1 MTSVALRF
9 LKSGAKRYFIA
20 ASTALVALAVQGLL
34 TLLLGDHSPY
44 HTLWVALVLSAWYC
58 GVGPS
63 IVALTIGLLG
73 VWYWFVPPP
82 HSFVLPNQSDM
93 YGMFVFVFFSAFII
107 ALGESHRRETAKR
120 LQVEQELRITK
131 TELEDRV
138 HKRTAELNA
147 ANTSLR
153 ELPGH
158 LLKMQDQERRRIA
171 RELHDTT
178 GQSLTALKMI
188 VTSLR
193 GAIINNQRAVQFVQE
208 INDLI
213 DQTIT
218 EIRTT
223 SYLLHPPLLDEM
235 GLISAINWYVD
246 GFSQRSGVKVSL
258 ELPQSSSRL
267 PENIEL
273 ALFRV
278 LQESLTNVHR
288 HSGCSAVTIHFEM
301 DNERLRL
308 SVKDNGRGIPQD
320 RIRRF
325 GEHGT
330 GFGVGIVG
338 MRERLREL
346 GGQLTIESDGSGTTL
361 MATVPL
367 KVGMLELT
375 QAGIARSASAGH

>member
-9 LKSGAKRYFIA
+9 RKSDVKRYLIA
-20 ASTALVALAVQGLL
+20 AATALVALAVQGLL

-44 HTLWVALVLSAWYC
+44 HTLWVALILSAWYC

-63 IVALTIGLLG
+63 IVALTLGLLG

-82 HSFVLPNQSDM
+82 HSFGLPDQSDM
-93 YGMFVFVFFSAFII
+93 YGMFVFVFFSACII

-120 LQVEQELRITK
+120 LQVEQELRVAQ

-138 HKRTAELNA
+138 HQRTAELNA

-178 GQSLTALKMI
+178 GQSLAALKMI

-193 GAIINNQRAVQFVQE
+193 GAIIDKQRALQFMQE

-235 GLISAINWYVD
+235 GLVSAINWYVE
-246 GFSQRSGVKVSL
+246 GFSQRSGVKVTL
-258 ELPQSSSRL
+258 ELPKSTSRL

-288 HSGCSAVTIHFEM
+288 HSGCSSVTIHFEM
-301 DNERLRL
+301 DNELLRL

-325 GEHGT
+325 SEHGT

-346 GGQLTIESDGSGTTL
+346 DGQLTIESDDSGTRL

>member
-1 MTSVALRF
+1 V
-9 LKSGAKRYFIA
+9 KRYCFA
-20 ASTALVALAVQGLL
+20 ASVALVALALQGLL
-34 TLLLGDHSPY
+34 TLLLGDHNPY

-63 IVALTIGLLG
+63 LVTVAIGLLG
-73 VWYWFVPPP
+73 VWFWFVPPS
-82 HSFVLPNQSDM
+82 HSFALPSRSEM
-93 YGMFVFVFFSAFII
+93 YGMFGFVFFSASII

-120 LQVEQELRITK
+120 LLVEEELRSAQA
-131 TELEDRV
+131 ELEDRV

-147 ANTSLR
+147 ANANLR

-158 LLKMQDQERRRIA
+158 LLKLQDQERRRIA

-178 GQSLTALKMI
+178 GQNLTAMKM
-188 VTSLR
+188 VTASLR
-193 GAIINNQRAVQFVQE
+193 SAVIDNQSAMQFLRE

-213 DQTIT
+213 
-218 EIRTT
+218 EEAVKAIRTT
-223 SYLLHPPLLDEM
+223 SYLLHPPLLDEV
-235 GLISAINWYVD
+235 GLVSAINWYVD

-258 ELPQSSSRL
+258 ELPQTSARL

-273 ALFRV
+273 AVFRV

-288 HSGCSAVTIHFEM
+288 HSGCSAITIHFEVSSEQL
-301 DNERLRL
+301 NL

-325 GEHGT
+325 SEHGT

-338 MRERLREL
+338 MRERLHEI
-346 GGQLTIESDGSGTTL
+346 GGQLKITSDGSGTTL
-361 MATVPL
+361 VATVPL
-367 KVGMLELT
+367 NVSM
-375 QAGIARSASAGH
+375 QVGIARSASAGH

>member
-1 MTSVALRF
+1 
-9 LKSGAKRYFIA
+9 
-20 ASTALVALAVQGLL
+20 
-34 TLLLGDHSPY
+34 
-44 HTLWVALVLSAWYC
+44 
-58 GVGPS
+58 
-63 IVALTIGLLG
+63 
-73 VWYWFVPPP
+73 
-82 HSFVLPNQSDM
+82 
-93 YGMFVFVFFSAFII
+93 MFVFVFFSAFII

-131 TELEDRV
+131 TELEERV

-158 LLKMQDQERRRIA
+158 LLNVQDQERRRIA

-178 GQSLTALKMI
+178 GQSLTALKMT

-193 GAIINNQRAVQFVQE
+193 GAIIDNQRAVEFVQE

-223 SYLLHPPLLDEM
+223 SYLLHPPLLDEL

-246 GFSQRSGVKVSL
+246 GFSQRSGVEVSL
-258 ELPQSSSRL
+258 ELSQSSSRL

-278 LQESLTNVHR
+278 LRRVSRMCIAIL
-288 HSGCSAVTIHFEM
+288 AV
-301 DNERLRL
+301 
-308 SVKDNGRGIPQD
+308 
-320 RIRRF
+320 RR
-325 GEHGT
+325 
-330 GFGVGIVG
+330 
-338 MRERLREL
+338 
-346 GGQLTIESDGSGTTL
+346 
-361 MATVPL
+361 
-367 KVGMLELT
+367 
-375 QAGIARSASAGH
+375 

>member
-9 LKSGAKRYFIA
+9 RKSDVKRYLIA
-20 ASTALVALAVQGLL
+20 AATALVALAVQGLL

-44 HTLWVALVLSAWYC
+44 HTLWVALILSAWYC

-63 IVALTIGLLG
+63 IVALTLGLLG

-82 HSFVLPNQSDM
+82 HSFGLPDQSDM
-93 YGMFVFVFFSAFII
+93 YGMFVFVFFSACII

-120 LQVEQELRITK
+120 LQVEQELRVAQ

-138 HKRTAELNA
+138 HQRTAELNA

-178 GQSLTALKMI
+178 GQSLAALKMI

-193 GAIINNQRAVQFVQE
+193 GAIIDKQRALQFMQE

-235 GLISAINWYVD
+235 GLVSAINWYVE
-246 GFSQRSGVKVSL
+246 GFSQRSGVKVTL
-258 ELPQSSSRL
+258 ELPKSTSRL

-288 HSGCSAVTIHFEM
+288 HSGCSSVTIHFEM
-301 DNERLRL
+301 DNELLRL

-320 RIRRF
+320 QIRRF
-325 GEHGT
+325 SEHGT

-346 GGQLTIESDGSGTTL
+346 DGQLTIESDDSGTRL